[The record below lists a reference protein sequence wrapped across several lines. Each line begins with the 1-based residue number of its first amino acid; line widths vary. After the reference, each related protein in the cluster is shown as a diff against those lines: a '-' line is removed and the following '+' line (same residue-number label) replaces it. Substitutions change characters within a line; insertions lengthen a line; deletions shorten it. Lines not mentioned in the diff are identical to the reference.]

1 MFLAQNFVRRAF
13 ITTPSHHRKN
23 FSVMA
28 AAVKSTG
35 TVKWFNVTKGY
46 GFITPDSG
54 GEDLFVHQTAIQ
66 SEGFRSLREGEP
78 VEFFVETSSDDGR
91 AKAVNVTGPNGA
103 NPEGAPRRQF
113 NDGFG
118 AGGGDGFGGGRG
130 GGGFG
135 GGGARR
141 GGGGAYGNGGYGG
154 GGGAYGGGAGGYGGG
169 YDQQGGFGGY

>member
-1 MFLAQNFVRRAF
+1 MFAARSLVLRTSV
-13 ITTPSHHRKN
+13 IVPSAKR
-23 FSVMA
+23 FSSVMA

-46 GFITPDSG
+46 GFITPDAAG
-54 GEDLFVHQTAIQ
+54 GEDLFVHQSAIQ

-78 VEFFVETSSDDGR
+78 VEFFIETSDDGR
-91 AKAVNVTGPNGA
+91 AKAVQVTGPNGA

-113 NDGFG
+113 NDFNGGGGGFG
-118 AGGGDGFGGGRG
+118 GGGGRG

-135 GGGARR
+135 GRR
-141 GGGGAYGNGGYGG
+141 GGGGAYGGGNGGGYGNGGYGG
-154 GGGAYGGGAGGYGGG
+154 GGYGGGG

>member
-1 MFLAQNFVRRAF
+1 
-13 ITTPSHHRKN
+13 
-23 FSVMA
+23 MA

-46 GFITPDSG
+46 GFITPDAAG
-54 GEDLFVHQTAIQ
+54 GEDLFVHQSAIQ

-78 VEFFVETSSDDGR
+78 VEFFIETSDDGR
-91 AKAVNVTGPNGA
+91 AKAVQVTGPNGA

-113 NDGFG
+113 NDFNGGGGGFG
-118 AGGGDGFGGGRG
+118 GGGGRG

-135 GGGARR
+135 GRR
-141 GGGGAYGNGGYGG
+141 GGGGAYGGGNGGGYGNGGYGG
-154 GGGAYGGGAGGYGGG
+154 GGYGGGG